1 MTRLAVAVLVLAA
14 ACESKPAT
22 PVEPRSSLRVPLPDG
37 WQATMLASG
46 AGLQVGPQGRVV
58 LQLESTTRPLPSA
71 EAFVAAITAEG
82 VEILE
87 KESVDTFIGVR
98 YSMAADQA
106 AAGTAKRDAFLGVR
120 QTGPRTIWCSTTGS
134 AHSDEVE
141 AAMTV
146 CRSLSWEG

>member
-1 MTRLAVAVLVLAA
+1 MIRAAAVVLVLAA
-14 ACESKPAT
+14 CESARPTT
-22 PVEPRSSLRVPLPDG
+22 PTGSPEPRSSLRVPLPDG
-37 WQATMLASG
+37 WRATTLSGG

-58 LQLESTTRPLPSA
+58 LQLESTTKPLPTA
-71 EAFVAAITAEG
+71 EAFVSALTAEG

-98 YSMAADQA
+98 YSMTVDGAR
-106 AAGTAKRDAFLGVR
+106 RDAFLGVR

-134 AHSDEVE
+134 AKSDEVE

>member
-1 MTRLAVAVLVLAA
+1 MIRQAWVVGLAGAMLVG
-14 ACESKPAT
+14 CESAKPT
-22 PVEPRSSLRVPLPDG
+22 TPPVERSSSLRVPLPDG
-37 WQATMLASG
+37 WRATASSG
-46 AGLQVGPQGRVV
+46 GLQVGPQGRVV
-58 LQLESTTRPLPSA
+58 LQLESTTKPLPSA
-71 EAFVAAITAEG
+71 EAFVSAITAEG

-98 YSMAADQA
+98 YSMTAD
-106 AAGTAKRDAFLGVR
+106 GAKRDAFLGVR